1 MTQPVPAPPAPAEDP
16 GQPLRAAVWMGG
28 AILSFTLM
36 AVAGRAVQ
44 VELTSFQLMFW
55 RSLIGFF
62 IIVTIVQAWG
72 PGWRGMGT
80 AHPGLHITRNL
91 FHFAGQN
98 LWFYGIVAIPLAQLV
113 ALEFTMPI
121 WVALLSPLVLAE
133 KLTRRRLAVAALG
146 FVGVLIVAQPGVQ
159 PVGAGHLA
167 GLLSAVGFAFN
178 IMFTRL
184 IMRHDGVLTVL
195 FWMTLSQTAMGLALS
210 FWGGFIWPSAALLPW
225 LAIVAVT
232 GLTAHYCLT
241 SALGLAPAATV
252 APMEFA
258 RLPFIALVAVLLYG
272 EVLDPFVFL
281 GAAVIFYANWLNISR
296 RRRRRAAAPGATA
309 TAPRTGPGRRAKR
322 RGVSRCGR
330 ARKALQAR
338 HAVI

>member
-1 MTQPVPAPPAPAEDP
+1 MVETVPPPERTRPGEDP
-16 GQPLRAAVWMGG
+16 GQPLRAALWMGG

-62 IIVTIVQAWG
+62 IVLAIVQAWG
-72 PGWRGMGT
+72 PGLRGMRT
-80 AHPGLHITRNL
+80 DQPGLHITRNV

-121 WVALLSPLVLAE
+121 WVALLAPLVLGE
-133 KLTRRRLAVAALG
+133 RLTARRLGVAALG
-146 FVGVLIVAQPGVQ
+146 FAGILIVAQPGVQ

-167 GLLSAVGFAFN
+167 GLLAAVGFAFN
-178 IMFTRL
+178 LLFTRL

-210 FWGGFIWPSAALLPW
+210 FWGGFTWPSAALTPW
-225 LAIVAVT
+225 LAVVAVT
-232 GLTAHYCLT
+232 GLTAHYCLST
-241 SALGLAPAATV
+241 ALGLAPAATV

-258 RLPFIALVAVLLYG
+258 RLPFIALVAVYLYA
-272 EVLDPFVFL
+272 EPLDPFVFL
-281 GAAVIFYANWLNISR
+281 GAAVIFYANWLNMGR
-296 RRRRRAAAPGATA
+296 KR
-309 TAPRTGPGRRAKR
+309 PRKGQLPPA
-322 RGVSRCGR
+322 S
-330 ARKALQAR
+330 
-338 HAVI
+338 

>member
-1 MTQPVPAPPAPAEDP
+1 MTRTAPPTRAAPRVEDP
-16 GQPLRAAVWMGG
+16 GQPLRAAAWMGG

-55 RSLIGFF
+55 RSLIGFGV
-62 IIVTIVQAWG
+62 ILSIVVLRG
-72 PGWRGMGT
+72 PGLAAMRSDR
-80 AHPGLHITRNL
+80 PGLHLTRNV

-98 LWFYGIVAIPLAQLV
+98 LWFFGLMAIPLAQLV

-133 KLTRRRLAVAALG
+133 RLTRRRLAVAALG
-146 FVGVLIVAQPGVQ
+146 FLGVLIVAQPGVQ
-159 PVGAGHLA
+159 PVGPGHLA
-167 GLLSAVGFAFN
+167 GLLAAVGFAFN
-178 IMFTRL
+178 LMFTRL

-225 LAIVAVT
+225 LGVVAVT

-258 RLPFIALVAVLLYG
+258 RLPFIALVAVALYA
-272 EVLDPFVFL
+272 EPLDPFVFL
-281 GAAVIFYANWLNISR
+281 GAAVIFYANWLNIAR
-296 RRRRRAAAPGATA
+296 RPG
-309 TAPRTGPGRRAKR
+309 
-322 RGVSRCGR
+322 
-330 ARKALQAR
+330 
-338 HAVI
+338 